1 MINDPA
7 TEISYIYA
15 LVDPRDVG
23 VVRYVGK
30 SDAPWNRIK
39 GHIIESRRRDGWKN
53 NWIKSLSNDGVI
65 PSMIILSI
73 VERSESVRREKELI
87 ATHKTC
93 KLTNGNDGG
102 FGGGTTPDWVRQKM
116 SASRRRVAASP
127 EYFTKYSAGMKR
139 RWQDP
144 QFRLKCSV
152 SHIGKKRSKESLEK
166 LSKSL
171 TGRKNSK
178 ETIEKRRFSVV
189 KSHGVAVVNIETG
202 EWFDSFSAAARS
214 VNSAMANVRRSV
226 NLGYAA
232 NGFHFR
238 RADNATEDKAA

>member
-1 MINDPA
+1 MENILTTD
-7 TEISYIYA
+7 ISYIYA
-15 LVDPRDVG
+15 LVDPRFPDA
-23 VVRYVGK
+23 VRYVGK

-39 GHIIESRRRDGWKN
+39 GHLIESRKREGWKN
-53 NWIKSLSNDGVI
+53 NWIKSLASEGVT
-65 PSMIILSI
+65 PSMIILCA
-73 VERSESVRREKELI
+73 VERSESIKREKELI
-87 ATHKTC
+87 AAHKTE

-102 FGGGTTPDWVRQKM
+102 FGGGITPDWVRQKM

-127 EYFTKYSAGMKR
+127 EYFAKYSTGMKR

-152 SHIGKKRSKESLEK
+152 SHMGKKRSKESLEK

-178 ETIEKRRFSVV
+178 ETIEKRRVSII

-238 RADNATEDKAA
+238 RANNGDKEKAA